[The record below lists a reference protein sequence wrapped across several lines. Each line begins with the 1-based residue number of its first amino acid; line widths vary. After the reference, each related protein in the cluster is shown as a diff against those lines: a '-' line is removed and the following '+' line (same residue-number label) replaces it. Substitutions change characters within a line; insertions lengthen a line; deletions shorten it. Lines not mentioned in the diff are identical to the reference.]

1 MSLTE
6 IFSIITQL
14 LFLLLSINSLNF
26 FKRRSFILF
35 MIADRDCFA
44 NFDGKVSLGEYCEKK
59 FDTTY
64 TRKMF

>member
-6 IFSIITQL
+6 IFSIITQF

-26 FKRRSFILF
+26 FKRRSFNLF
-35 MIADRDCFA
+35 IDDRDCFA
-44 NFDGKVSLGEYCEKK
+44 NFDGNVSLGEYYEKK